1 MGTVPTP
8 RLDPP
13 VIQAPVAD
21 TGAMS
26 LPWIAHH
33 QSVADQLAQ
42 LNANQGVVD
51 GSDAAAGRVGEFMS
65 STVGAPGLA
74 ISNNVQANVTSLAL
88 SAGDWDV
95 RGEVWFRLGTGT
107 TGSVEAGIST
117 VSASL
122 PNDPGSGSRATQTF
136 VHQASSG
143 QVLALAPCR
152 ISLAAPAT
160 VYLVA
165 LCGYTAD
172 TTSAYGRLEARRVR

>member
-13 VIQAPVAD
+13 VIQAPVVD

-65 STVGAPGLA
+65 STVGAPGLGV
-74 ISNNVQANVTSLAL
+74 SNNVQANVTSLAL
-88 SAGDWDV
+88 SAGDWDA

-152 ISLAAPAT
+152 ISLAAAAT

-165 LCGYTAD
+165 LCGFTAG
-172 TTSAYGRLEARRVR
+172 TTTAYGRLEARRIR